1 MSAHKPR
8 VVFDCM
14 VYLQAAARETSRAA
28 ACWQMAKARQ
38 IRLFTSRE
46 ILNEVQDVL
55 GRDRIRQRFDTLTDE
70 SVADFVADVRKVAAV
85 LRKVPSYFD
94 YHERDAKDEPY
105 LNLAIEIGADY
116 LVSRDTD
123 LLDLMSWKGEVGRAF
138 QKRYHFLKIVTP
150 ETFLAEI
157 NAANE
162 TA

>member
-14 VYLQAAARETSRAA
+14 VYLQRETSRAG

-38 IRLFTSRE
+38 IRLFASRE

-70 SVADFVADVRKVAAV
+70 SVADFIADVRKIAAV
-85 LRKVPSYFD
+85 LRKAPSHFD

-105 LNLAIEIGADY
+105 LNLAIEVSADY
-116 LVSRDTD
+116 LVSRDND
-123 LLDLMSWKGEVGRAF
+123 LLDLMSWEREVEREF
-138 QKRYHFLKIVTP
+138 QKRYRLLKIVSP

-162 TA
+162 TP